1 MDINQHEIVFS
12 NTYSHINWNAAM
24 KGEIIAE
31 FLDTVTIFP
40 VKK

>member
-12 NTYSHINWNAAM
+12 NMYSQINWNAVM

-31 FLDTVTIFP
+31 FLNTVTIFP